1 MKNTNHKR
9 NMLTDEEHI
18 HRLIMAINIYREYQA
33 DYDTNRNKF
42 DEPPSFR
49 KLVTDVYDAYDSM
62 LESGS
67 LIKIKNN

>member
-1 MKNTNHKR
+1 MNTNHKR
-9 NMLTDEEHI
+9 SMLTDEEHI
-18 HRLIMAINIYREYQA
+18 HRLIMAINIYRQCQA
-33 DYDTNRNKF
+33 EANRNKF

-49 KLVTDVYDAYDSM
+49 KLVTDVYDTYDSM